1 MVISSADIKK
11 ELINSILDFSVNID
25 TYKQSGDYSIN
36 QISEMLGLA
45 IEINNIINALDK
57 DISRMNLAPGLVKP
71 QAEAGEIR
79 KIKRVLELFFK
90 YKSDLNSISI
100 DIGENLSNT
109 NRYLQRGVD
118 YIFDNLSRKDYRQT
132 LPKVNN
138 TVNPKPSKAVQTST
152 RRTVQPRK
160 KSKSIGLI
168 APLMF
173 LVLVVIIGM
182 SIYNFFFNKTENVAA
197 LVREYRSD
205 RKLSEGA
212 KPTKVTKLRVYGTN
226 AVLNIL
232 RDNENNFRNQYPDV
246 NLEIE
251 GGDSGEA
258 INLLIDGKVGLAASS
273 RIPSAD
279 ERKKAIKLKNPIADH
294 KIALDSVVVFVHKSN
309 PVTVLSVDDL
319 KKIYG
324 QEVINWAEAS
334 KQNPSK
340 AEVVRFS
347 LSKQSGTFAFFK
359 DRVMFSESVSSKIV
373 HVYDPIQML
382 QMISANPNAIGFSS
396 LSAFLETHGAN
407 VKIVKISSELNATG
421 SKPLADDGSI
431 DIDLIRRGE
440 YPLTRY
446 LYFVSAG
453 QITDDAAKV
462 IDFMRSE
469 EAQAKLNAYGLVG
482 VY

>member
-71 QAEAGEIR
+71 QVEPIEIR
-79 KIKRVLELFFK
+79 KIKRALELFFK

-109 NRYLQRGVD
+109 NRYLQKGVD
-118 YIFDNLSRKDYRQT
+118 YIFDNLSRKDYKQA
-132 LPKVNN
+132 LPKTN
-138 TVNPKPSKAVQTST
+138 TATVKPNKTPQQARKKVVQQ
-152 RRTVQPRK
+152 VRK

-173 LVLVVIIGM
+173 VVLIGIIGM
-182 SIYNFFFNKTENVAA
+182 SVYNFFFNKTENVSA

-212 KPTKVTKLRVYGTN
+212 KPTKVVKLRVYGTN

-232 RDNENNFRNQYPDV
+232 RDNENAFKNQHPDV

-258 INLLIDGKVGLAASS
+258 INLLIDSKVGLAASS
-273 RIPSAD
+273 RIPSVE
-279 ERKKAIKLKNPIADH
+279 ERKKALRFKNPIADH

-309 PVTVLSVDDL
+309 PLTVLSVDDL
-319 KKIYG
+319 KRIYG
-324 QEVINWAEAS
+324 QEIITWAEAS

-359 DRVMFSESVSSKIV
+359 DRVMFSEPVSSKIV

-382 QMISANPNAIGFSS
+382 QMISSNPNAIGFSS
-396 LSAFLETHGAN
+396 LSAFLETQGTN
-407 VKIVKISSELNATG
+407 VKIIRVSSELNTIG

-431 DIDLIRRGE
+431 DIDLIRRGD

-469 EAQAKLNAYGLVG
+469 QAQAKLNAYGLVG